1 MDRAFSQHKTG
12 ICNSDAAR
20 SSYMILT
27 EMMILLIVRAMM
39 MGGRAGVAVRL
50 LSVFDIDVIITIDRI
65 WMTASADSILA

>member
-39 MGGRAGVAVRL
+39 MGGGAGVAVRC
-50 LSVFDIDVIITIDRI
+50 
-65 WMTASADSILA
+65 